1 MNREEFQ
8 KEYLEKESL
17 LGECI
22 AEVIGTAILL
32 FFGVG
37 VVANLVQVGADIS
50 WWELSVLWGL
60 GVTMAIYISGGVS
73 GAHINPAVTV
83 GLASVGDFP
92 WKKVVPFII
101 SQIFGAFIGAAG
113 AYYIYAEQ
121 FAEKTAANMTVFH
134 TIAMDNISNPKA
146 MMIELILTAVLLMG
160 VMAMTES
167 LNSTAPKGL
176 GAAISVG
183 LLVAAIGGIGGSL
196 TGFAINPARDF
207 GPKLFTALAGW
218 GSVPFTAHNY
228 YFWVPIVGPL
238 IGGVLGAF
246 IYKTFI
252 RSYLPEVL
260 QRGEVKE
267 DMLTGDL
274 LDILNEKEIKELAEM
289 AKNDCSKG

>member
-1 MNREEFQ
+1 
-8 KEYLEKESL
+8 
-17 LGECI
+17 
-22 AEVIGTAILL
+22 
-32 FFGVG
+32 
-37 VVANLVQVGADIS
+37 
-50 WWELSVLWGL
+50 
-60 GVTMAIYISGGVS
+60 MAIYITGGVS

-92 WKKVVPFII
+92 WKKVIPFIL
-101 SQIFGAFIGAAG
+101 SQIIGAFIGAAG

-121 FAEKTAANMTVFH
+121 FAVKTAANMTVFH
-134 TIAMDNISNPKA
+134 TIAMDNITNPKA

-183 LLVAAIGGIGGSL
+183 LLVAAIGGIGGQL

-218 GSVPFTAHNY
+218 GSTPFTAHNY
-228 YFWVPIVGPL
+228 YFWVPIAGPL
-238 IGGVLGAF
+238 IGGVVGAF
-246 IYKTFI
+246 IYKKFI

-274 LDILNEKEIKELAEM
+274 LDILNEKEIQELAEM
-289 AKNDCSKG
+289 ADNKCK